1 MNLLLFTGAGASV
14 ELGVPAMRRLVE
26 DLHTHLRTQNLPEDV
41 FEHFNKLIHDAD
53 YDVENLIE
61 LVDGLEGGEIA
72 RQVVGIGIDE
82 TLLSAVRAMR
92 WETEWYIQ
100 HACEQI
106 KDFEAYSLWGAALRR
121 SNNHNIIFVTTNYDR
136 SIEIGC
142 RYSSKIIDDG
152 FADFDGQEFAQWK
165 GINDESSLKILK
177 IHGSTDWYLG
187 EDNFVYKLKHPMP
200 LYGDLSISS
209 VNTNIPRM
217 TSAIVLPTM
226 EKKTNQPPYPDINT
240 NFRNAARDAEVAV
253 FIGTS
258 LRDPDI
264 KDIFRKCADKI
275 PTYLVG
281 IDQDQSILPSNSH
294 AKIIS
299 QTASEFLI
307 STLPKFLD
315 NGDQKYLDEISEIEN
330 NDKRAV
336 LPWMVTA
343 GDNQQVLEAIC
354 ASIEKLADNNISID
368 LPFFQSLLKH
378 DDFTIRCYA
387 LALVP
392 NSVDCEEML
401 STAED
406 LASKEPD
413 GIFANELSSRP

>member
-1 MNLLLFTGAGASV
+1 
-14 ELGVPAMRRLVE
+14 
-26 DLHTHLRTQNLPEDV
+26 
-41 FEHFNKLIHDAD
+41 
-53 YDVENLIE
+53 
-61 LVDGLEGGEIA
+61 
-72 RQVVGIGIDE
+72 
-82 TLLSAVRAMR
+82 
-92 WETEWYIQ
+92 
-100 HACEQI
+100 
-106 KDFEAYSLWGAALRR
+106 
-121 SNNHNIIFVTTNYDR
+121 
-136 SIEIGC
+136 
-142 RYSSKIIDDG
+142 
-152 FADFDGQEFAQWK
+152 
-165 GINDESSLKILK
+165 
-177 IHGSTDWYLG
+177 
-187 EDNFVYKLKHPMP
+187 MP

-209 VNTNIPRM
+209 VNTNIPKM
-217 TSAIVLPTM
+217 TSAIVLPTR

-240 NFRNAARDAEVAV
+240 NFRNAARDAEIAV

-281 IDQDQSILPSNSH
+281 INQSQSILPSNSH

-307 STLPKFLD
+307 STLPKFLN

-336 LPWMVTA
+336 LPWIVTA
-343 GDNQQVLEAIC
+343 GDNQQALEAIC
-354 ASIEKLADNNISID
+354 DSIEKLADNNISID

-378 DDFTIRCYA
+378 DDSTIRCYA

-401 STAED
+401 NTAED
-406 LASKEPD
+406 LASIEPD
-413 GIFANELSSRP
+413 GIFANELSRLKEIMKKGT